1 MSDAVEVELSALT
14 GGCSELQG
22 IRGGFGDILEAAN
35 VSNGLAPLSFGI
47 LCSFFTPPAQL
58 VQAIEIAA
66 LNVLAQGIEKTAQA
80 VQECH
85 TDYVK
90 VDDDAARRYSKLA
103 QNDAGQSWQGLPGGT
118 VSV

>member
-1 MSDAVEVELSALT
+1 MSDAVEVELAALT

-22 IRGGFGDILEAAN
+22 IRGGFDEILEAAN

-58 VQAIEIAA
+58 VQSIEIAA
-66 LNVLAQGIEKTAQA
+66 LRVLSSGIEKTAQA
-80 VQECH
+80 VEQCH
-85 TDYVK
+85 TEYVQ
-90 VDDDAARRYSKLA
+90 VDDEAAKRYGQLGQS
-103 QNDAGQSWQGLPGGT
+103 DAGESWQGLPGGA

>member
-58 VQAIEIAA
+58 VQGIEIAA
-66 LNVLAQGIEKTAQA
+66 LKRTGPGHREDCPGSRA
-80 VQECH
+80 VPHRLC
-85 TDYVK
+85 
-90 VDDDAARRYSKLA
+90 
-103 QNDAGQSWQGLPGGT
+103 AGG
-118 VSV
+118 